1 MIVKKIKKNKILST
15 KLQRNKGFV
24 LLFVV
29 MLSSIILAITLG
41 VVDIS
46 LKEIKFGTSAKD
58 TNEAF
63 FAADTGAECAL
74 YYDRSASGNNAFTGT
89 ASMNC
94 AGSNI
99 TLNGSDPSWNFVVS
113 GLGSEGKGCA
123 KVTVDKTGLAPCN
136 SPVCIISKGYSTGD
150 VSCNSIDPNRVER
163 QLELNY

>member
-1 MIVKKIKKNKILST
+1 MIKKKIKKN
-15 KLQRNKGFV
+15 RGFV

-29 MLSSIILAITLG
+29 MLSSIILAIALG
-41 VVDIS
+41 VADIS

-63 FAADTGAECAL
+63 FAADTGAECTL
-74 YYDRSASGNNAFTGT
+74 YYDRSAPENNAFIGT

-123 KVTVDKTGLAPCN
+123 EVAVDKSDSGSICN
-136 SPVCIISKGYSTGD
+136 SPTCIVSKGYND
-150 VSCNSIDPNRVER
+150 CNIPNSGRVER
-163 QLELNY
+163 QLELSY